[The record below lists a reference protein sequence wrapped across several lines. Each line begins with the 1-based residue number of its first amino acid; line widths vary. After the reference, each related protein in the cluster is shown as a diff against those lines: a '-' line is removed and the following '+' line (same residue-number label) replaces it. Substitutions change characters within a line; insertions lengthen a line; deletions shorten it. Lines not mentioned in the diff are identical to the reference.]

1 MMAKPIAARKHN
13 IFNELSTDRIRP
25 SNGGLRHHTLQ
36 VLIRSQLLI
45 KTNDLLDFLRAFWDK
60 KVSPTEMHHED
71 CRWAEQ
77 YRLSTTRSDV

>member
-1 MMAKPIAARKHN
+1 MMTKPIATRKHN

-25 SNGGLRHHTLQ
+25 SNGTLRRHTLQ

-60 KVSPTEMHHED
+60 EVGPTEMHHED
-71 CRWAEQ
+71 CGGAEQ
-77 YRLSTTRSDV
+77 Y